1 MKKLFSTI
9 LAIALLFVSAM
20 EVHAAGLE
28 DIFDAEY
35 YADEYPELYD
45 AYGYDEDALYQH
57 FITYGLD
64 EKHCMSPIL
73 DVVEYRETYA
83 DLDAAFGDNW
93 DAYVNHWYTYGI
105 VEGRDNG
112 TEFDPV
118 LYVEAYSDIKAA
130 FGDDYEAI
138 SNHYLTY
145 GIDEGRTLGLKT
157 TKSNTAGK
165 ASVVTVVVAGGGSV
179 SSSSGAGSAGGS
191 TGGSAGGGTGGSTGG
206 GTGGSTGGS
215 IGGSA
220 GSSTGGNTGGNNTGN
235 TGDFED
241 NQLASR
247 MGFYVDGTT
256 LYDANGNAFVM
267 RGVNH
272 AHTWYT
278 DKLEV
283 SLDALADAG
292 CNTVR
297 IVLSDG
303 GQYYRNSASEVE
315 TIIAECK
322 ERNMIAVLE
331 VHDYT
336 GSNSK
341 ADLLAAAQYF
351 VDIKSAL
358 IGEEDYV
365 IINIANEWMGNS
377 ESSVWEEAYVEA
389 IPMLREAGLAHTIM
403 ADSAGWGQY
412 ARCIGDGGRDILA
425 ADPLHNVMFSVHM
438 YGTAG
443 GTAQKIENNLSYATD
458 LGLCVCVGEFGYTHS
473 DGDVA
478 EEFLMDYCE
487 DNDIG
492 YLAWSWKG
500 NSGGVEYLDIAVNW
514 DGSDLSD
521 DWGEVVMNGTNG
533 IKETSDICTV
543 FSE

>member
-20 EVHAAGLE
+20 EVNAAGLQ

-35 YADEYPELYD
+35 YAEEYPELYD

-73 DVVEYRETYA
+73 DVVEYREMYA

-105 VEGRDNG
+105 VEGRDSG

-138 SNHYLTY
+138 SNHYLTF

-157 TKSNTAGK
+157 SKSATTGK
-165 ASVVTVVVAGGGSV
+165 ATATVVVAGGS
-179 SSSSGAGSAGGS
+179 GSAGGS
-191 TGGSAGGGTGGSTGG
+191 SAGGSGSAGGSSSTGGSGNAGGSTGESTGGSTGG
-206 GTGGSTGGS
+206 NTGGSTGGS
-215 IGGSA
+215 TDGSD
-220 GSSTGGNTGGNNTGN
+220 TGN
-235 TGDFED
+235 TGDAEKD
-241 NQLASR
+241 QLAEQ
-247 MGFYVDGTT
+247 MGFYVNGTT

-283 SLDALADAG
+283 TLDALAATES
-292 CNTVR
+292 NTVR

-303 GQYYRNSASEVE
+303 GQYTRNSASEVA
-315 TIIAECK
+315 TIIEECK
-322 ERNMIAVLE
+322 ERDLIAVLE

-336 GSNSK
+336 GSTSK

-377 ESSVWEEAYVEA
+377 ESTVWEEAYVEA

-403 ADSAGWGQY
+403 VDSAGWGQY
-412 ARCIGDGGRDILA
+412 AQCINDGGKDILA
-425 ADPLHNVMFSVHM
+425 ADPLGNVMFSVHM

-443 GTAQKIENNLSYATD
+443 GTEQKIENNLSYATD

-478 EEFLMDYCE
+478 EVFLMDYCE
-487 DNDIG
+487 DNGIG

-500 NSGGVEYLDIAVNW
+500 NSGGVEYLDLAVNW

-521 DWGEVVMNGTNG
+521 DWGEVVVNGTNG

-543 FSE
+543 FTE

>member
-45 AYGYDEDALYQH
+45 AYGYDADALYQH
-57 FITYGLD
+57 FLTYGLD

-83 DLDAAFGDNW
+83 DLDAAFGNNW

-105 VEGRDNG
+105 VEGRENG

-157 TKSNTAGK
+157 SKTVTNGK
-165 ASVVTVVVAGGGSV
+165 NVTTVAVVSFGGSN
-179 SSSSGAGSAGGS
+179 SGSAGGS
-191 TGGSAGGGTGGSTGG
+191 
-206 GTGGSTGGS
+206 
-215 IGGSA
+215 
-220 GSSTGGNTGGNNTGN
+220 SSTGGNNPGNVGGTGSAGDNNGSDTDS
-235 TGDFED
+235 T
-241 NQLASR
+241 LVSR

-256 LYDANGNAFVM
+256 LYDTNGNAFVM

-351 VDIKSAL
+351 ADIKSAL

-377 ESSVWEEAYVEA
+377 ESVVWEDAYKEA

-403 ADSAGWGQY
+403 VDSAGWGQY
-412 ARCIGDGGRDILA
+412 AQCIYEGGADVLA
-425 ADPLHNVMFSVHM
+425 SDPLGNVMFSVHM

-443 GTAQKIENNLSYATD
+443 GTEQKIETNLSYATD

-478 EEFLMDYCE
+478 EAFLMDYCE
-487 DNDIG
+487 DNGIG

-500 NSGGVEYLDIAVNW
+500 NSGGVEYLDLAVNW

-521 DWGEVVMNGTNG
+521 DWGEVVINGTNG
-533 IKETSDICTV
+533 IKETSDICTA